1 MFINVTMPDRSS
13 RPIRLSF
20 NDGRI
25 YICFIDIIESSS
37 KKDINIL
44 TDDDNEKVIEI
55 TGKDNFAMLYFGGM
69 PIPVPFISHEGL
81 NKLIDYSEIED
92 YLIKKNL
99 SKIDEFITKNKKI
112 IIDTLFR
119 EDYKMKIKKN
129 TSNEKAVINDTSYN
143 DNKMKEINFHI
154 KEIKKHLDI
163 VLKLQEEL
171 MEGEKGK

>member
-1 MFINVTMPDRSS
+1 MIINVTMPEGGSS

-25 YICFIDIIESSS
+25 YICFIDIVESSS
-37 KKDINIL
+37 KKDTNIL

-55 TGKDNFAMLYFGGM
+55 VGKDNFAMLYFGGM
-69 PIPVPFISHEGL
+69 PIPVPFISQKGL
-81 NKLIDYSEIED
+81 NKLIDYSEMEN
-92 YLIKKNL
+92 YLIKNNL

-112 IIDTLFR
+112 IIDILFS
-119 EDYKMKIKKN
+119 EDYKLKMKKN
-129 TSNEKAVINDTSYN
+129 VYVAINDTSYN
-143 DNKMKEINFHI
+143 NNNNKMKEINLHI

-171 MEGEKGK
+171 MEGE